1 MEAGTLSYEGIIATI
16 GNKFGKF
23 DAVCP
28 LCSASRSTAEKRKR
42 KVFRVWREA
51 EDFLTYHC
59 IHCGEKGWL
68 CKDGD
73 AAPLNLERIE
83 AVRKEAQD
91 REREARQQ
99 RIVKARYLWRASRPI
114 QRTPAERYLREV
126 RGISCPLPPT
136 LRFLPASRPGYHP
149 ALIAAYGLPREP
161 EPARLEIGEDEVV
174 AVQLTLLAEN
184 GLSKATNEACLSKI
198 GIGISLG
205 TPIVV
210 APIPDSLSL
219 AVCEGVEDALS
230 IHEATGAGAWASTGA
245 KKLVALAP
253 AVPGYIE
260 TITIFADNDADGCSG
275 AQALAESLRGRDCE
289 IRFNL
294 VRFERAAA

>member
-1 MEAGTLSYEGIIATI
+1 MEALSFDDVISAI
-16 GNKFGKF
+16 GNKFGKL

-42 KVFRVWREA
+42 KVLRVWREE

-59 IHCGEKGWL
+59 VHCGEKGWL

-73 AAPLNLERIE
+73 AALLNLERIE
-83 AVRKEAQD
+83 AGRKEAQD

-99 RIVKARYLWRASRPI
+99 RIGKARYLWRASRPI

-126 RGISCPLPPT
+126 RGISCALPPT

-161 EPARLEIGEDEVV
+161 EPGRLEIGEDEIQ

-184 GLSKATNEACLSKI
+184 GLAKAVNEAGLSKI
-198 GIGISLG
+198 GIGPSLG

-210 APIPDSLSL
+210 APIPDSLTL
-219 AVCEGVEDALS
+219 AICEGVEDALS
-230 IHEATGAGAWASTGA
+230 IHEATGIGAWASTGA
-245 KKLVALAP
+245 KKLAALAP
-253 AVPGYIE
+253 TLPKYIE
-260 TITIFADNDADGCSG
+260 TIAIFADEDADGRAG
-275 AQALAESLRGRDCE
+275 AQALAKILRGRDCE
-289 IRFNL
+289 IRL
-294 VRFERAAA
+294 VLPAKRERVAA

>member
-1 MEAGTLSYEGIIATI
+1 MEDLSFDGTIATI

-23 DAVCP
+23 DAICP

-42 KVFRVWREA
+42 KVLRIWREA

-68 CKDGD
+68 RRGESSVI
-73 AAPLNLERIE
+73 NFERIE
-83 AVRKEAQD
+83 AAR
-91 REREARQQ
+91 REAEARDLEA
-99 RIVKARYLWRASRPI
+99 RSRRTLRARYLWRASLPI

-126 RGISCPLPPT
+126 RGISTCPLHST

-184 GLSKATNEACLSKI
+184 GLAKAVNEAGLSKI
-198 GIGISLG
+198 SVGPCLG
-205 TPIVV
+205 FPIAVSPSTP
-210 APIPDSLSL
+210 DRSTL
-219 AVCEGVEDALS
+219 AICEGIEDALS
-230 IHEATGAGAWASTGA
+230 IYECTAMGAWASTGA
-245 KKLVALAP
+245 KKLAALAP
-253 AVPGYIE
+253 AVPQDIK
-260 TITIFADNDADGCSG
+260 TILIFADDDADGRAG
-275 AQALAESLRGRDCE
+275 AQALADALPGRECLIILPEDLRHE
-289 IRFNL
+289 
-294 VRFERAAA
+294 